1 MKKTNE
7 QWTTVIKPRY
17 SLWEVNVREW
27 WQYRDLIWL
36 LVKRNF
42 VVLYKQTIL
51 GPAWAIIQPLLT
63 TLILPWSLGI
73 SPTCPPTICR
83 RFCFTCAAT
92 WPGRIFRAA

>member
-1 MKKTNE
+1 MQSLPGLCYNKKDTPDSTFGRPKTSVYGEGYMKKTSE

-42 VVLYKQTIL
+42 VVLYKQTIC
-51 GPAWAIIQPLLT
+51 LLYT
-63 TLILPWSLGI
+63 SR
-73 SPTCPPTICR
+73 CV
-83 RFCFTCAAT
+83 
-92 WPGRIFRAA
+92 